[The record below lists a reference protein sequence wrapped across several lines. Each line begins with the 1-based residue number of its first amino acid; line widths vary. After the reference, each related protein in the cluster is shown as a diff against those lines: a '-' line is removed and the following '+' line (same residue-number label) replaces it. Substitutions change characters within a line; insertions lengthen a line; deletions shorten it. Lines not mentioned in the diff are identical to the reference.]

1 MKLLYTSDGNLENIK
16 SKSVTIVGYGSQG
29 HAHALNLRDSG
40 IEVTIGLKHGFSWDK
55 ATKDGFVVKSVP
67 ESVRNADLV
76 MLLVPDEDM
85 NTIYISEIHNNI
97 KKDST
102 LAFAHGFNVHY
113 NQIVPRNDL
122 NVIMV
127 APKAPGHM
135 VRETYIKGHGVP
147 HLIAVWRD
155 NSNRSKE
162 VALAYAIANGGGYAG
177 IIETSFK
184 DETETDLFGE
194 QAVLCG
200 GLTELIKAGFE
211 TLIEHGYKPELAYF
225 ECIHEVKL
233 IVDLI
238 YQGGISGLNRSI
250 SNNAEYGE
258 YIVGPR
264 IINET
269 TKKIMKEVL
278 NDIQTGKY
286 AKEFILEKKA
296 NSPVLTSKRK
306 HLNAHLLERVGRVL
320 RAKMSW
326 SKSS

>member
-1 MKLLYTSDGNLENIK
+1 MKLLYTSDGNLDNIK

-40 IEVTIGLKHGFSWDK
+40 IEVTIGLRPGLSWASAIK
-55 ATKDGFVVKSVP
+55 SGFVVKSIP
-67 ESVRNADLV
+67 EAVRTAELV
-76 MLLVPDEDM
+76 MMLIPDEDM
-85 NTIYISEIHNNI
+85 RTVYETEIHNNI
-97 KKDST
+97 KKNST

-113 NQIVPRNDL
+113 NQIIPRCDL

-135 VRETYIKGHGVP
+135 VRETYLKGHGVP

-155 NSNRSKE
+155 CSNKSKE
-162 VALAYAIANGGGYAG
+162 VALAYAIANGGGFAG

-194 QAVLCG
+194 QVVLCG

-258 YIVGPR
+258 YTVGPR
-264 IINET
+264 VINES
-269 TKKIMKEVL
+269 TKIIMKDVL
-278 NDIQTGKY
+278 NEIQTGNY
-286 AKEFILEKKA
+286 AKSFILEKLT
-296 NSPVLTSKRK
+296 NSPTLTTKRNL
-306 HLNAHLLERVGRVL
+306 LNAHLLEKVGRVL

-326 SKSS
+326 AKG

>member
-1 MKLLYTSDGNLENIK
+1 MKLLYSADGSLENIK

-40 IEVTIGLKHGFSWDK
+40 IEVTIGLRHGSSWNNAIKND
-55 ATKDGFVVKSVP
+55 FVVKSIP
-67 ESVRNADLV
+67 EAVRNADLV
-76 MLLVPDEDM
+76 MLLIPDEEM
-85 NTIYISEIHNNI
+85 SAVYISEIHNNI

-113 NQIVPRNDL
+113 NQIVPRSDL
-122 NVIMV
+122 NVIMI

-155 NSNRSKE
+155 NSNNSKE
-162 VALAYAIANGGGYAG
+162 VALAYAIANGGGFAG
-177 IIETSFK
+177 IIETTFK

-194 QAVLCG
+194 QVVLCG

-238 YQGGISGLNRSI
+238 YQGGISGLNSSI

-258 YIVGPR
+258 YTVGPKV
-264 IINET
+264 INQT
-269 TKKIMKEVL
+269 TKNIMKEAL

-286 AKEFILEKKA
+286 AKDFILEKKA
-296 NSPVLTSKRK
+296 NSPILTTKRSLLK
-306 HLNAHLLERVGRVL
+306 THLLEKVGRFL

-326 SKSS
+326 TKSS